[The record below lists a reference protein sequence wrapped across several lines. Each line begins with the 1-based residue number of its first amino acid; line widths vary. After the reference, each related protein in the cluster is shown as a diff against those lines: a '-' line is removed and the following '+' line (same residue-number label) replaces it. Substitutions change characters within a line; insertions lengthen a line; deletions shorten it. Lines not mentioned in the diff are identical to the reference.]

1 MIVRNTGLSVV
12 HRNVLFM
19 LLFLLG
25 AAACTEKT
33 RKNSLHSLSGPDS
46 DDERMEITEDSIIN
60 IKIDCQDECQ
70 TINIPKQD
78 KEICL
83 DTVFASYSFI
93 PLETTVKSVVGRI
106 EKILVCHDCFCI
118 LDRDNSNVL
127 LFELDGQF
135 RCRLGEKGHGPGEH
149 VDAWNVA
156 YDKEK
161 QEIVLLDLAGRKLMY
176 YDLTGNLKS
185 TEPMYYLYTDFE
197 FQKDKMILYTGTSYN
212 EFSDI
217 LDLYQLI
224 IAERKQKPR
233 VRAYRVSEDVRHM
246 FSYGARLKKSG
257 DEVIYD
263 DMLSDTLWRISA
275 EEQSPLIAVRFNKGP
290 RFSKEEKRHMTDKLF
305 RERSNQVGSVSD
317 WQVSSD
323 YISLLVRT
331 PETGR
336 RLFNVIYS
344 RKSGK
349 CKVVGNNVEK
359 SRLGDYVTS
368 AAFDGVY
375 DNKSFIRIVEPMDLI
390 RYTEDKRLEKI
401 LTAEERKLLE
411 DIKADNNPVLLIER
425 IVDF

>member
-1 MIVRNTGLSVV
+1 MIVRNTGLIVMRRS
-12 HRNVLFM
+12 NFLM

-25 AAACTEKT
+25 AAACTKKPKT
-33 RKNSLHSLSGPDS
+33 NSLHSLSES
-46 DDERMEITEDSIIN
+46 NSYEERMIISEDSIADIN
-60 IKIDCQDECQ
+60 ITRLEK
-70 TINIPKQD
+70 TYTVNIPKQD
-78 KEICL
+78 KEVRL
-83 DTVFASYSFI
+83 DTVIDSYSFI
-93 PLETTVKSVVGRI
+93 PLETTENSIVGRI
-106 EKILVCHDCFCI
+106 EKILVCQDCFCI
-118 LDRDNSNVL
+118 LDRDNNNIF
-127 LFELDGQF
+127 LFEFDGKF
-135 RCRLGEKGHGPGEH
+135 RCSLGEKGHGPGEH

-156 YDKEK
+156 YDKDR
-161 QEIVLLDLAGRKLMY
+161 QEVVLLDLAGRKLMH
-176 YDLTGNLKS
+176 YDLKGHLKR

-197 FQKDKMILYTGTSYN
+197 YQKDKMFIYTGTSYN

-224 IAERKQKPR
+224 IAERNQKPQIR
-233 VRAYRVSEDVRHM
+233 TFKTSENVRNM

-263 DMLSDTLWRISA
+263 DLLSDTLWSISTGNL
-275 EEQSPLIAVRFNKGP
+275 SPLIAVRFNKGP

-305 RERSNQVGSVSD
+305 RKRNIQVGSISD

-349 CKVVGNNVEK
+349 CKVVGNNVGE

-375 DNKSFIRIVEPMDLI
+375 DNKSFIRIVEPMDII

-401 LTAEERKLLE
+401 LNVEERELLKN
-411 DIKADNNPVLLIER
+411 IKADNNPVLLIER